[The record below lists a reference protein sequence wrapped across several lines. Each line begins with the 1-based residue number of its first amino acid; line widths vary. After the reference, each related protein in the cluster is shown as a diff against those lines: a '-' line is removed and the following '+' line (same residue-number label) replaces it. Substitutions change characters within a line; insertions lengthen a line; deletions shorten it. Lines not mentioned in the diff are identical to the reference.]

1 MLLSTQARWSAFYI
15 LADTREAEQLLWAP
29 LAGVPTTEE
38 GGGRGNQRYTF
49 GCKNRNLLR
58 QVRGR
63 WLYPLMDP
71 EEKLSNRASG
81 RAGTSSNFGGGVKWQ
96 GKDRQGC
103 VQGQRPLEGTGHVGN

>member
-1 MLLSTQARWSAFYI
+1 MLLSTQARWSPFYI
-15 LADTREAEQLLWAP
+15 LADTREAEQLLRAP

-38 GGGRGNQRYTF
+38 GRGRGLRYTF

-71 EEKLSNRASG
+71 EEKLSSRASG

-96 GKDRQGC
+96 GKDRQGR